1 MNIPRVAIVPVK
13 QDPYSPFI
21 LTNYNTAKNI
31 QESANTRIGGK
42 RRRKTR
48 RRSRGRKQTRNS
60 LKKTQL
66 FKL

>member
-1 MNIPRVAIVPVK
+1 MNIPRVAIVPVR

-48 RRSRGRKQTRNS
+48 RRGRIFRSHRGYTRK
-60 LKKTQL
+60 
-66 FKL
+66 